1 MRMFFQIYNR
11 MNIHYLPIYVP
22 DDAEKADAQLFAD
35 NVRNE
40 MCKAMQACPGFPGTI
55 MTEHAYEDTR
65 LLAKAQKMYKKS
77 NPRVTTAMPYSEIR
91 EQHNF
96 SIEQTLQLLENF
108 SKADTNG
115 DGLISKEEF
124 AAHMGLDPECPTTDA
139 YFSIMDPEGHGSVKF
154 RAFLQGVTV
163 GNDKMDQEEKVKV
176 VFRIYDVDNSGDV
189 TKEELM
195 QIMESHQSLA
205 HSESPSEIADRI
217 MEGRKGLDYAAF
229 HSAVEQYP
237 ELMTFALER
246 VEKWYQKEEIV
257 ATAVADR
264 TLTA

>member
-1 MRMFFQIYNR
+1 
-11 MNIHYLPIYVP
+11 
-22 DDAEKADAQLFAD
+22 
-35 NVRNE
+35 
-40 MCKAMQACPGFPGTI
+40 
-55 MTEHAYEDTR
+55 
-65 LLAKAQKMYKKS
+65 
-77 NPRVTTAMPYSEIR
+77 
-91 EQHNF
+91 
-96 SIEQTLQLLENF
+96 
-108 SKADTNG
+108 
-115 DGLISKEEF
+115 
-124 AAHMGLDPECPTTDA
+124 MGLDPECPTTDA